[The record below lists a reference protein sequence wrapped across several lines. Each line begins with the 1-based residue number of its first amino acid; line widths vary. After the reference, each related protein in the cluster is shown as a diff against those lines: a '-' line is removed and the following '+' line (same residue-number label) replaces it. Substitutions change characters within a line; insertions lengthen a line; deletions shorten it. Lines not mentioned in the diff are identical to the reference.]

1 MRSLETKMN
10 INIGYVKMSNKELR
24 YFYEKL
30 LKASG
35 LPKHHFG
42 MKKYIRIMK
51 IKRIFDL

>member
-1 MRSLETKMN
+1 MN
-10 INIGYVKMSNKELR
+10 TNIGYVKFKMSNKELK

-35 LPKHHFG
+35 VPKHHFG
-42 MKKYIRIMK
+42 MKKYIRIDK